1 MDNQT
6 GLAFLSSVLDKMSY
20 HNQILSPGQ
29 DNSKGIEVGVLH
41 KLLMKGCFNDN
52 GNAFQLIIYVTF

>member
-20 HNQILSPGQ
+20 RVRFGSAEPNIVTCSRQLDRHRRRSSTQIANERMLHNRP
-29 DNSKGIEVGVLH
+29 E
-41 KLLMKGCFNDN
+41 
-52 GNAFQLIIYVTF
+52 